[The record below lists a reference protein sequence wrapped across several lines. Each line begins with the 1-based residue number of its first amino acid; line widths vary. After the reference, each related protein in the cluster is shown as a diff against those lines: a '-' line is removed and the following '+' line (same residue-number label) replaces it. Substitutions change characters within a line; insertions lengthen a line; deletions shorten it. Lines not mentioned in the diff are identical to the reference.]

1 LFPGQGSPNLVALR
15 RIRAAVADEKIP
27 MGQEPGMSVDDTT
40 QDVTSATSAVWGNHV
55 PVPGTPDGF
64 TARTTFPTNP
74 DGVEVMLE
82 RWQAGTEEP
91 PHSHPGD
98 DMTVVVEGRMSVQFY
113 REVARSLVPDGE
125 RVVLGKGDVGYIRA
139 GRVHDAHYIEACRL
153 VYVHN
158 GAFAFH
164 LAAAKVG

>member
-1 LFPGQGSPNLVALR
+1 MS
-15 RIRAAVADEKIP
+15 IDDAA
-27 MGQEPGMSVDDTT
+27 
-40 QDVTSATSAVWGNHV
+40 QDVTSATSEVWGNHV
-55 PVPGTPDGF
+55 PVPGTPEGF
-64 TARTTFPTNP
+64 TARTTYPTNP

-113 REVARSLVPDGE
+113 RQEARRLFPDGE
-125 RVVLGKGDVGYIRA
+125 RILLVKGDVGYIRA
-139 GRVHDAHYIEACRL
+139 GRVHDAQYSEACRL

-158 GAFAFH
+158 GAFAFN
-164 LAAAKVG
+164 LADAEVEVG